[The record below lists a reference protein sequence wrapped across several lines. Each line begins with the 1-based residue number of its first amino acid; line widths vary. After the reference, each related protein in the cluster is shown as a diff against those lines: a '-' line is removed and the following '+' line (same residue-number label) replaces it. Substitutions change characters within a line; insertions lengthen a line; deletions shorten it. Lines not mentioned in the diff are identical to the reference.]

1 MYVQK
6 NEKGDVVGVF
16 ANPQPGI
23 AEEWVEGAETSPVL
37 PSREQVEADRLRAY
51 SNPLTGSDR
60 FFAEATRL
68 EGMGDPIKAESARMQ
83 GIVRYQEIKDQNPW
97 P

>member
-16 ANPQPGI
+16 ANLQPGI
-23 AEEWVEGAETSPVL
+23 AEEWVEGAEL
-37 PSREQVEADRLRAY
+37 HKFPSTREEVDAQRLRAY
-51 SNPLTGSDR
+51 ADPIKGSDR
-60 FFAEATRL
+60 LFVEAQ
-68 EGMGDPIKAESARMQ
+68 RMQ
-83 GIVRYQEIKDQNPW
+83 MMGEQGWELVRDRAAARYQEIQELYPW